1 MALRPPK
8 KETQKNGT
16 PEKQQGQGNMFL
28 LFVMMLVV
36 FLVGA
41 GMVIGYFKFF
51 DPAGKEAKA
60 EEKKKEEVVLAS
72 MDLGDMVVNLAD
84 GNHFLK
90 TEITIE
96 YPEDKKI
103 EELINDKK
111 YQVVEIILLTLRKK
125 TVDDVAPPEA
135 TDKLKRELIK
145 AINAGLNKDVVKNI
159 YFTQYIVQ

>member
-16 PEKQQGQGNMFL
+16 PEKQQGPGNMFL
-28 LFVMMLVV
+28 MFVMMLIV

-51 DPAGKEAKA
+51 DPDNKEAKT
-60 EEKKKEEVVLAS
+60 EEKKKEKVVLAS
-72 MDLGDMVVNLAD
+72 MDLGEMVINLAD

-96 YPEDKKI
+96 YPEDKKM
-103 EELINDKK
+103 EELISEKK
-111 YQVVEIILLTLRKK
+111 HQVIEIILLTLRKK

-145 AINAGLNKDVVKNI
+145 AINAGLNEDVVKKI